1 MSRNSLNVLADKLAE
16 KSGLSQIESELF
28 IRKMFDVCHQGL
40 DADKMVKMRWL
51 GTFKVTSVKDRESVD
66 VNTGERILIEGR
78 DKISFTPDNILKE
91 IVNKP
96 FAQFETVVVNE
107 GVDFDSIDKKYEDS
121 LEDEEQEREQDVIR
135 PAVDVVEPLL
145 PENAFS
151 TESTVSGVIDFLD
164 IPETPSLDAPET
176 PSEDSNVVVIGEE
189 TAEISEET
197 AEISEEK
204 ESEVDTS
211 VQESEK
217 VMEETMESCAETVE
231 SHAETVESHAE
242 TSNDLPVSDSLE
254 EPKEEV
260 VATVSDN
267 IRKDISDDEAGSDDE
282 VDSDDEADSA
292 DESASDDESDS
303 ADESDSDDESDS
315 ADESD
320 SDDEEEIR
328 RRHFIIPKYMVIV
341 ASITLLLLIG
351 GFGWFAFNYGQ
362 MAAQRDH
369 LATQLAQYKKGKES
383 GMKLAKVQSQEQILQ
398 QKARQDSLRMAQAS
412 EAIKAAEKADS
423 LKTIAAEKEMSEKK
437 QKSDHILLAENK
449 KVSEKVVAEKKM
461 AEQKKLDKAAEPA
474 KVTPGKYDS
483 DPRVRTGAYRIV
495 GVDQIVTVGDHQTL
509 TTLSKRY
516 LGPGMECYIEALNG
530 TSTIKSGQK
539 IKIPKLELKK
549 KKAK

>member
-1 MSRNSLNVLADKLAE
+1 MSKNSLNVLAEKLAE

-40 DADKMVKMRWL
+40 AADKMVKMRWL

-66 VNTGERILIEGR
+66 VNTGERIIIEGR

-121 LEDEEQEREQDVIR
+121 IEDEEQEREQEVIK

-145 PENAFS
+145 PENSFS
-151 TESTVSGVIDFLD
+151 TESTASGVIDFLD
-164 IPETPSLDAPET
+164 IPETPSE
-176 PSEDSNVVVIGEE
+176 ESNVVVIG
-189 TAEISEET
+189 EET

-217 VMEETMESCAETVE
+217 VMEETMDSCAETVE
-231 SHAETVESHAE
+231 SHGE
-242 TSNDLPVSDSLE
+242 TSNELPVSDSLE
-254 EPKEEV
+254 EPKEEF
-260 VATVSDN
+260 AANVSDN
-267 IRKDISDDEAGSDDE
+267 SRKDISDNEAE
-282 VDSDDEADSA
+282 SDDEA
-292 DESASDDESDS
+292 
-303 ADESDSDDESDS
+303 
-315 ADESD
+315 
-320 SDDEEEIR
+320 EIR

-369 LATQLAQYKKGKES
+369 LALQLAQYKEGKES
-383 GMKLAKVQSQEQILQ
+383 VMKFAKVKSQEQILQ

-412 EAIKAAEKADS
+412 EAVKAAEKADS
-423 LKTIAAEKEMSEKK
+423 LKTIAAEKAMSEKN
-437 QKSDHILLAENK
+437 QKSDHIQLADNK

-461 AEQKKLDKAAEPA
+461 ADQKKLNKAAEHA
-474 KVTPGKYDS
+474 KVTSGKYDS

-509 TTLSKRY
+509 SSLSKRY

-530 TSTIKSGQK
+530 NSTIKSGQK